1 MKRKLFTALAIIG
14 AFSFAACS
22 EDAAME
28 ELIQDTELN
37 ADHTNAGT
45 DGDDDVDPPGS
56 N

>member
-37 ADHTNAGT
+37 TTMTDG
-45 DGDDDVDPPGS
+45 DGDDDDTTPPGS